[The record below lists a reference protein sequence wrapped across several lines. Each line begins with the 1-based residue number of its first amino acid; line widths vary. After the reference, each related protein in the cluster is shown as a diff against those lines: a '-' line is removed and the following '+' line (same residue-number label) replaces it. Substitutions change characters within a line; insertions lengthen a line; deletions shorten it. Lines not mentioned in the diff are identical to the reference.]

1 MTSTVLL
8 AERVHYYST
17 ACLHTK
23 HDQCKGDCKFCH
35 RPCGCSCH
43 TESAPADDE
52 TEEAVPTMYDPD
64 QEPDEE
70 SADDLGE
77 TEDDQSEN
85 ESEAAPESF
94 GERQG

>member
-1 MTSTVLL
+1 MTSTTLL

-23 HDQCKGDCKFCH
+23 HDQCKGDCKFCR

-43 TESAPADDE
+43 TASADAGAE
-52 TEEAVPTMYDPD
+52 TEEAMSTAFDPD
-64 QEPDEE
+64 QEPAEETLGDVAEE
-70 SADDLGE
+70 SEDDE
-77 TEDDQSEN
+77 TEVEP
-85 ESEAAPESF
+85 EAL